1 MELDD
6 KSNKSSRSSS
16 RREDTRKRVNDTPP
30 LNPSDYNSSDDT
42 VIDLD
47 QTPCKDNSGSNLD
60 QLRQQFV
67 QELLDKHLDLQGVKD
82 QFADADQAI
91 RTSPPRADSFW
102 QGAVTG
108 GFLAYVMSFYT
119 AKILAML
126 ASESA
131 GKQAEWAFA
140 PLAGVLHAT
149 VGEAIGGGVRAT
161 FATYKSPDGT
171 LWANL
176 VSALSDCALATVG
189 GPEKRRR
196 RAQGNLKKAIKNI
209 QESLD
214 KRLGP
219 DKNRSAA
226 LAAFGALWRSFVCDE
241 LAFIAF
247 AVSYIGSGSLRPT
260 LRRLDNKALSYGG
273 EFGIVLA
280 CGLVGGMMTAV
291 LQNKLRKWIQKGEH
305 ASGHNDVI
313 TRNAR
318 LDLLNTTLR
327 QLDRQRH
334 LVDHCWH
341 KYFREVATDNGA
353 LTPRGSSNLDEMKH
367 KKDELLKEIASLREV
382 LEEQVGQ
389 LNSQRGLA
397 ATASA
402 IGNTACTM
410 FCSPATANTPW
421 VGRGAK
427 WRRLLAK
434 SIGNTAVVAAYLYY
448 IQEVASGMHPIYAS
462 PAGNHTGVPQPEA
475 PQGHPPYTPIGS
487 SEMAAYAMHGFV
499 LIGAWCTRSV
509 VNTVTEVVAL
519 SAVPGLALRV
529 GTTASSIWQWAC
541 STNTPVTVNPA
552 VEPSDQAAPDGNND
566 TNSDGNDDTA
576 DDPGNPDEHRP
587 VPKPHQKADHI
598 IEYSDGDS
606 DGDGDEDSDVD
617 SDDTQSRELPE
628 DQSKFGPAE
637 FQEVIKE
644 SSDLVTDI
652 RTIVSFANAQSV
664 EESSLDSDS

>member
-1 MELDD
+1 MEPED
-6 KSNKSSRSSS
+6 KSKKSSSSSS
-16 RREDTRKRVNDTPP
+16 RREDAQKRVKDTPS
-30 LNPSDYNSSDDT
+30 LDPSVYNASDDT

-47 QTPCKDNSGSNLD
+47 QTPRKDNNGSNLD

-67 QELLDKHLDLQGVKD
+67 QELLDKHHDLQGVRD
-82 QFADADQAI
+82 QFTKADQAI
-91 RTSPPRADSFW
+91 STSAPRADSFW

-108 GFLAYVMSFYT
+108 GFLAYVLSFYT

-176 VSALSDCALATVG
+176 VSALSNCAVATVG
-189 GPEKRRR
+189 GPERRRR
-196 RAQGNLKKAIKNI
+196 RAQAHLKMAIDAIHN
-209 QESLD
+209 SLD
-214 KRLGP
+214 KRLGR
-219 DKNRSAA
+219 DKNRSDA
-226 LAAFGALWRSFVCDE
+226 LAAYGAFWRSFVCDE

-291 LQNKLRKWIQKGEH
+291 LQNKLRKWIQRGEH

-327 QLDRQRH
+327 QLEKQRH
-334 LVDHCWH
+334 LVEHCWNR
-341 KYFREVATDNGA
+341 YLRDVATDNGA
-353 LTPRGSSNLDEMKH
+353 LTPRGSSNLDEMKD
-367 KKDELLKEIASLREV
+367 KKDKLLKEIANLREV
-382 LEEQVGQ
+382 LQQKVGQ
-389 LNSQRGLA
+389 LNSQQGLA

-410 FCSPATANTPW
+410 FCSPAADETPW

-434 SIGNTAVVAAYLYY
+434 SLGNTAVVAAYLYY

-487 SEMAAYAMHGFV
+487 EEMAAYAMHGFV

-519 SAVPGLALRV
+519 SAVPGLALRA
-529 GTTASSIWQWAC
+529 GTAASSIWRWAC
-541 STNTPVTVNPA
+541 STNTPVPVNPA
-552 VEPSDQAAPDGNND
+552 VGPSGQAAPDGD
-566 TNSDGNDDTA
+566 DGNA
-576 DDPGNPDEHRP
+576 DDPGNPAEHRGASRP
-587 VPKPHQKADHI
+587 PQRADHI
-598 IEYSDGDS
+598 IEYGNSDTDSDGDS
-606 DGDGDEDSDVD
+606 DTDSDTDSDGD
-617 SDDTQSRELPE
+617 SDDTQSRKRPG
-628 DQSKFGPAE
+628 DQSTFGLDE
-637 FQEVIKE
+637 LKEVMNK
-644 SSDLVTDI
+644 SSDLVTDVGI
-652 RTIVSFANAQSV
+652 IVNFANDQSV
-664 EESSLDSDS
+664 EESSSDSDS